1 MSEYFYFAL
10 NQEEF
15 PLVVSYLAFLSEF
28 QTYANSYGS
37 EKLKEAEKLLSHVCD
52 AFSGMASG
60 DTETVDFGCHAVL
73 SR

>member
-28 QTYANSYGS
+28 QTYANSYGA
-37 EKLKEAEKLLSHVCD
+37 EKLKEAEKLLSNVRD

-60 DTETVDFGCHAVL
+60 DTDTVDFGCHTVL